1 VASPN
6 QKRRSRKRRTPST
19 KPRAVP
25 SQRRELRAEV
35 KATSERQMRAGQ
47 RTLKTVGERPPNP
60 FGGVP
65 VAEIAILAGLVTVI
79 VWWAGGLGSAAL
91 VTGIVVMLLGVLEF
105 TAREHFSGYRSH
117 TTMLAA
123 VPAVAI
129 AWGLVAASGEKAGNA
144 PLLFSAVP
152 VFVLLFWP
160 LRRRFLIARQ
170 ARIARP
176 PAPAGTGAT
185 NGSGARAGSGNG
197 SGSGV
202 SSGSDSGLD

>member
-1 VASPN
+1 M
-6 QKRRSRKRRTPST
+6 
-19 KPRAVP
+19 P

-35 KATSERQMRAGQ
+35 KTTDERQRRAGQ

-79 VWWAGGLGSAAL
+79 VWWAGGLGIGAL

-105 TAREHFSGYRSH
+105 SVREHFSGYRSH
-117 TTMLAA
+117 TTILAA
-123 VPAVAI
+123 VPAVGV
-129 AWGLVAASGEKAGNA
+129 AWGLVAVTGEKAGNA

-160 LRRRFLIARQ
+160 LRRRFQVARQ
-170 ARIARP
+170 ARVARP
-176 PAPAGTGAT
+176 PAPP
-185 NGSGARAGSGNG
+185 
-197 SGSGV
+197 
-202 SSGSDSGLD
+202 L